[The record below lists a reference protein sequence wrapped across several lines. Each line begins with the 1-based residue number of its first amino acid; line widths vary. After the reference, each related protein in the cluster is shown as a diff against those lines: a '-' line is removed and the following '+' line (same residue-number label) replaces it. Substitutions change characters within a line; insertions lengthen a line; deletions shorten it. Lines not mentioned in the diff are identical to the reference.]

1 MQLDMPGARQ
11 RRLRRDVGTVDR
23 GIVELQGDS
32 PRHTRQSRHAAARLA
47 PVRDH
52 RRLAGT
58 GDGGR
63 RGKFRD
69 QQFRVIDLRHDQ
81 DFAELCRDRR
91 LRRGLSGGL
100 RNQRHADAV
109 AANFKTERIAGHRA
123 PGAIIDAAGPCL
135 LGAPGIRCFIDLRG
149 GIEPERAP
157 RGSGD
162 QKQDRHEEKA
172 PKRAPA
178 RREGHVG
185 HGATFDQ

>member
-1 MQLDMPGARQ
+1 MLGARQ
-11 RRLRRDVGTVDR
+11 RRRRRNVSAVDR
-23 GIVELQGDS
+23 GIVEHERDS
-32 PRHTRQSRHAAARLA
+32 LRHTRQSHHAAARLA

-52 RRLAGT
+52 RRQAGT
-58 GDGGR
+58 GDRGR
-63 RGKFRD
+63 RGEFRD
-69 QQFRVIDLRHDQ
+69 QEFRLIDLRHDK

-91 LRRGLSGGL
+91 LRRGLPGGL

-109 AANFKTERIAGHRA
+109 AADFEAERVAGHRA
-123 PGAIIDAAGPCL
+123 AGAIIDAAGPRL
-135 LGAPGIRCFIDLRG
+135 LGPPGIRGFIDLRG

-157 RGSGD
+157 RRGGN
-162 QKQDRHEEKA
+162 QKQDGHEEKA